1 MSEEV
6 DAVGRAFG
14 EREFPRKKSNARNAI
29 PKSHEVDSDIC
40 AESLLELGTHF
51 PAIRSIVLEKSVSCQ
66 YLHQTICCIFV
77 LVCKVDLGSIASWE
91 KSDLDHGQV
100 NHQAIRPVPRTPTLC
115 SIPAR
120 QRTVYAPRE
129 KPSKQILSPSR

>member
-51 PAIRSIVLEKSVSCQ
+51 PAIRTIVLEKSVSCQ
-66 YLHQTICCIFV
+66 YLHQTIGN
-77 LVCKVDLGSIASWE
+77 KA
-91 KSDLDHGQV
+91 KS
-100 NHQAIRPVPRTPTLC
+100 
-115 SIPAR
+115 
-120 QRTVYAPRE
+120 RE
-129 KPSKQILSPSR
+129 KKIKSKPRGLGVSFCTPNILFFGPKSL